1 MTTDVADDDEDN
13 ADVDEHGRDGAA
25 DVDDDM
31 RTECAPAAVVG
42 RLRAGFFLNMFY
54 SFLQMIP
61 YFVHFHDMFSLF
73 YI

>member
-13 ADVDEHGRDGAA
+13 ADVDEHGRDGAD

-42 RLRAGFFLNMFY
+42 RLRAGFFLIGVLIL
-54 SFLQMIP
+54 FLIC
-61 YFVHFHDMFSLF
+61 FIVFFK
-73 YI
+73 